1 MVIVKD
7 IQDALTMKNLIE
19 DVIRRADNCSKE
31 HVLIELDMICATLQ
45 KNVNLTESE
54 MEIEA
59 QIEAKKIT
67 ADIKKLTQVCRVLM
81 GNGVENMTS
90 PELKRDLLVYAKH
103 NPEDFLDTINDPMLE
118 LMDDVHQ
125 FFNATLLTFRNNG
138 KDVYYNLPNN
148 KKKMMTVPFGE
159 DPHFIVGSFMQSDE
173 GLEVYKLLK
182 NKIK

>member
-1 MVIVKD
+1 M
-7 IQDALTMKNLIE
+7 LT
-19 DVIRRADNCSKE
+19 VPKE
-31 HVLIELDMICATLQ
+31 NQVLQ
-45 KNVNLTESE
+45 KFLHLHPSNGNVFQEINKERDASAELEVVE